1 MTEPEPGEIDDLS
14 ALPQL
19 KRGWTTGTCATAA
32 TRAAYT
38 ALMTGEFPDPVDVL
52 LPNGSRPAFAVATT
66 ELGDGFARA
75 SVIKDAGDDPDV
87 THGARIVSTVRLGPV
102 GSGIQF
108 KAGEG
113 VGTVTRPGL
122 VVPPGEPA
130 INPVPR
136 DMMRIAIEEAAF
148 ETSGPRDVIIEI
160 AIPGGEEL
168 ALGTL
173 NGRLGIVGGLSI
185 LGTTG
190 VVIPFSCAAWISS
203 IHRGIDVARATG
215 ITHVAGATGHTS
227 EKAIQGFHALPDVA
241 LIDMG
246 DFAGGMLKYLKK
258 HPVPVVTVGGG
269 FAKMTKLGQGLL
281 DLHSRSG
288 EVDLAW
294 LAERVRETGADPTFV
309 ETVLQANSAL
319 EVMEN
324 CRARGLDIGQ
334 RVADEAWV
342 TAAKAL
348 AGSGSLLDVV
358 IVDRQGQVLA
368 RTAPR
373 KV

>member
-1 MTEPEPGEIDDLS
+1 MSEPESAEIDDLN
-14 ALPQL
+14 AMPQL

-32 TRAAYT
+32 TRAAYM
-38 ALMTGEFPDPVDVL
+38 ALVTGEFPDPVDVL
-52 LPNGSRPAFAVATT
+52 LPNGSRPAFAIATT
-66 ELGDGFARA
+66 ELGEGFARA

-87 THGARIVSTVRLGPV
+87 THGARIVSTVRFGAV

-122 VVPPGEPA
+122 VLPPGEPA

-136 DMMRIAIEEAAF
+136 DMMRIAIEEAAA

-160 AIPGGEEL
+160 AIPRGEQL

-215 ITHVAGATGHTS
+215 ISHVAGATGHTS

-258 HPVPVVTVGGG
+258 HPVPLVTVGGG
-269 FAKMTKLGQGLL
+269 FAKMT
-281 DLHSRSG
+281 
-288 EVDLAW
+288 
-294 LAERVRETGADPTFV
+294 
-309 ETVLQANSAL
+309 
-319 EVMEN
+319 
-324 CRARGLDIGQ
+324 
-334 RVADEAWV
+334 
-342 TAAKAL
+342 
-348 AGSGSLLDVV
+348 
-358 IVDRQGQVLA
+358 
-368 RTAPR
+368 
-373 KV
+373 